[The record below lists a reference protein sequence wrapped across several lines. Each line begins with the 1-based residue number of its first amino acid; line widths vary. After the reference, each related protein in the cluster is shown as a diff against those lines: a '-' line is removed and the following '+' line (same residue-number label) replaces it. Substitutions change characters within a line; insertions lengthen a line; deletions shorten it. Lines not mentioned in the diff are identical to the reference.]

1 MDIPREEQE
10 YLQQTLA
17 MLREELQ
24 RRTRGHEEIEQEL
37 YEKRRYLWQEL
48 VGNDRAVQDNYEK
61 ASQMSDIKESE
72 KTENSSK
79 QQIAKLRRMLQ
90 VPYFARIDF
99 QENGQVSPEKV

>member
-37 YEKRRYLWQEL
+37 YEKR
-48 VGNDRAVQDNYEK
+48 
-61 ASQMSDIKESE
+61 
-72 KTENSSK
+72 
-79 QQIAKLRRMLQ
+79 
-90 VPYFARIDF
+90 
-99 QENGQVSPEKV
+99 